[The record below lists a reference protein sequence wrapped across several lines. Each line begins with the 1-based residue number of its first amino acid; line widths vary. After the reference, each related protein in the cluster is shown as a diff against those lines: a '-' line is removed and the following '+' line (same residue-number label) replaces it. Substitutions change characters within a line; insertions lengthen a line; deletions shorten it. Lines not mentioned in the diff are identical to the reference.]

1 MKLSTDRILT
11 THVGSLPRPDHLADG
26 LLAREHGEPIDE
38 AAFATEVRQ
47 AVHDIVR
54 RQVAVGVDIVSDGEM
69 GKIGY
74 STYIKDR
81 CTGFTGDSPRR
92 PPADLARFPDFME
105 MQARTNQAPSIRR
118 PVCTGPI
125 AIKDRGPLLTDIEN
139 FRAALA
145 GAGAVDAFLNASSP
159 GVISAFLPN
168 EYYAT
173 EQAYLE
179 ALGVVMQDEFETIV
193 TAGFVLQVDCP
204 DLAMARHTQ
213 YKHLSDDEFV
223 RQAEAQVEVL
233 NAALVNVPA
242 DRCRMHICWGNYEG
256 PHDFDIP
263 LSRIASVLVRAK
275 PQVLSFEGANPR
287 HAHEWKVWGE
297 IDLPEDKVLMPG
309 VIDTCSNYVEH
320 PDYVAERICR
330 YADVVGRER
339 VLAGTD
345 CGFSTFTRYGRV
357 APEIAFE
364 KLKTM
369 AAGAEIASKR
379 LWGR

>member
-1 MKLSTDRILT
+1 
-11 THVGSLPRPDHLADG
+11 
-26 LLAREHGEPIDE
+26 
-38 AAFATEVRQ
+38 
-47 AVHDIVR
+47 
-54 RQVAVGVDIVSDGEM
+54 
-69 GKIGY
+69 
-74 STYIKDR
+74 
-81 CTGFTGDSPRR
+81 
-92 PPADLARFPDFME
+92 
-105 MQARTNQAPSIRR
+105 
-118 PVCTGPI
+118 
-125 AIKDRGPLLTDIEN
+125 
-139 FRAALA
+139 
-145 GAGAVDAFLNASSP
+145 
-159 GVISAFLPN
+159 
-168 EYYAT
+168 
-173 EQAYLE
+173 
-179 ALGVVMQDEFETIV
+179 VMQDEFETIV
-193 TAGFVLQVDCP
+193 NAGFVLQVDCP

-233 NAALVNVPA
+233 NAALANVPA

-263 LSRIASVLVRAK
+263 LARIAGVLVRAK

-369 AAGAEIASKR
+369 AAGAEIASRR

>member
-1 MKLSTDRILT
+1 M
-11 THVGSLPRPDHLADG
+11 
-26 LLAREHGEPIDE
+26 LLARERDEPCDE
-38 AAFATEVRQ
+38 ADFQRTVRA

-54 RQVAVGVDIVSDGEM
+54 RQVGVGVDIVSDGEM
-69 GKIGY
+69 AKIGY

-125 AIKDRGPLLTDIEN
+125 AVKDRAPLATDIAN
-139 FRAALA
+139 FKAALA
-145 GAGAVDAFLNASSP
+145 GAGAVDAFMNASSP
-159 GVISAFLPN
+159 GVVSAFLPN
-168 EYYAT
+168 EYYPT

-179 ALGVVMQDEFETIV
+179 AIGAAMREEYEAIV
-193 TAGFVLQVDCP
+193 GAGFVLQIDCP

-213 YKHLSDDEFV
+213 YKDLSDEAFV

-233 NAALVNVPA
+233 NAALTNVPA
-242 DRCRMHICWGNYEG
+242 AQCRMHICWGNYEG

-263 LSRIASVLVRAK
+263 LARIAAVLVRAK

-287 HAHEWKVWGE
+287 HAHEWSVWGE

-357 APEIAFE
+357 APAIAFE
-364 KLKTM
+364 KLS
-369 AAGAEIASKR
+369 ARGGRRDRPRAGYG
-379 LWGR
+379 GRR